1 MSSCN
6 QNRLSKQQNF
16 ENCYSVPSPL
26 FFCKIVE
33 IEDFALL
40 VAILDEGQIYLAAP
54 LGTYETKMAAR
65 TGQCSIL
72 AIKRENR
79 GLGTV

>member
-6 QNRLSKQQNF
+6 QIRFSKQQNF
-16 ENCYSVPSPL
+16 ENCYTVPSSL

-40 VAILDEGQIYLAAP
+40 VAILDEGQIYLASP
-54 LGTYETKMAAR
+54 LRDIWNQDGRPYRSALDPGDR
-65 TGQCSIL
+65 TR
-72 AIKRENR
+72 K
-79 GLGTV
+79 

>member
-40 VAILDEGQIYLAAP
+40 VAILNEGQIYLACP
-54 LGTYETKMAAR
+54 PRY
-65 TGQCSIL
+65 I
-72 AIKRENR
+72 
-79 GLGTV
+79 

>member
-6 QNRLSKQQNF
+6 QIRFSKQQNF
-16 ENCYSVPSPL
+16 ENCYTVPSPL

-40 VAILDEGQIYLAAP
+40 VAILDEGQIYLACSLRDIWNQDGRPYRSALDP
-54 LGTYETKMAAR
+54 GDR
-65 TGQCSIL
+65 TR
-72 AIKRENR
+72 K
-79 GLGTV
+79 